1 MSCINQ
7 IVSLRLFTH
16 FANDRFVRKT
26 NNASFD
32 FENYFKKV
40 NNIPETNISCVNQI
54 VSFMLFTYFMNVRFM
69 RKTNN
74 ACNDFE
80 KSL

>member
-1 MSCINQ
+1 M
-7 IVSLRLFTH
+7 
-16 FANDRFVRKT
+16 RKT

-40 NNIPETNISCVNQI
+40 NNIPETNMASVNQI
-54 VSFMLFTYFMNVRFM
+54 VSFMLFTYFMNVTFM

-74 ACNDFE
+74 ACFVFD